1 MSDEVLRLDN
11 QLCFPL
17 YACARLVTQAYRAH
31 LDPLGLTY
39 PQYLVLLVLWER
51 DGQKVSEIGER
62 LFLDSGTLTPLF
74 KRLEQNGLIV
84 RHRASGDERAV
95 ESRLTAAGRK
105 LKRRAAKVPL
115 ALLCQV
121 GLELDEMDRIRGA
134 VRGLIPRL
142 QRATQ
147 PESAAPPA
155 RSRTRARPPARTPVR
170 KPSRARSRAR

>member
-1 MSDEVLRLDN
+1 VNAEVLRLDN

-17 YACARLVTQAYRAH
+17 YASARLVTQAYRAH

-62 LFLDSGTLTPLF
+62 LFLDSGTLTPVL
-74 KRLEQNGLIV
+74 KRLEQLGLIS
-84 RHRASGDERAV
+84 RDRASTDERAV
-95 ESRLTAAGRK
+95 ESRLTVAGRK

-115 ALLCQV
+115 ALLCEV
-121 GLELDEMDRIRGA
+121 GLDLNEMTLLREA

-142 QRATQ
+142 QRAADA
-147 PESAAPPA
+147 ESENVSSKK
-155 RSRTRARPPARTPVR
+155 RR
-170 KPSRARSRAR
+170 KAG